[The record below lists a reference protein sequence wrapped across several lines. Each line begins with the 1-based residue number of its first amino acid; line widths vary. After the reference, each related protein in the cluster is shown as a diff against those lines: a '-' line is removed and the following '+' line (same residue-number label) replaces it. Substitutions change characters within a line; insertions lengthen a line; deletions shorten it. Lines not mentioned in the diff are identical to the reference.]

1 MPICNNVGEIRW
13 MQNHDMGNMEFF
25 TASPPLFIIPVN
37 VFDDSDDDD
46 GGDVEEKKDA
56 LHICKMCLEVCICF
70 IYILILYSS
79 NNSSI

>member
-46 GGDVEEKKDA
+46 GGDVEEKDA

-70 IYILILYSS
+70 IYTLILYSS
-79 NNSSI
+79 